1 MSLPTAG
8 ILVALWTPTD
18 AAGRVVESGLAANLA
33 FLRGHGVHGL
43 MVLGSTGEFVRLSLA
58 TRLEFIEL
66 VRRHAGDWPAMVNI
80 SDVQPAAVMV
90 RGQRARELGFPSVAM
105 LSPWFYPL
113 AQADLAEFFIRQTT
127 AVGLPL
133 FLYNFPE
140 RTGNRIALETVAAVA
155 DRVPLAGIKQ
165 SGGEFSYHRDLV
177 ELGRQKRF
185 CVFTGADGRLA
196 EAMAMGA
203 VGLVSGLANAVP
215 ELTVAVFNA
224 VQAGDPAAI
233 RAATARLAEV
243 VKRVDTLE
251 FPLNVAASMVARGL
265 FVGEPK
271 SPVSAATQQR
281 YDQLV
286 GELRQLY
293 REWNLI

>member
-80 SDVQPAAVMV
+80 SDVQPAAVTV
-90 RGQRARELGFPSVAM
+90 LGQRARELGFPSVAM

-155 DRVPLAGIKQ
+155 DRVPP
-165 SGGEFSYHRDLV
+165 S
-177 ELGRQKRF
+177 
-185 CVFTGADGRLA
+185 
-196 EAMAMGA
+196 
-203 VGLVSGLANAVP
+203 
-215 ELTVAVFNA
+215 
-224 VQAGDPAAI
+224 I
-233 RAATARLAEV
+233 RASSPNTSPGPSSASAR
-243 VKRVDTLE
+243 
-251 FPLNVAASMVARGL
+251 
-265 FVGEPK
+265 
-271 SPVSAATQQR
+271 
-281 YDQLV
+281 
-286 GELRQLY
+286 
-293 REWNLI
+293 W